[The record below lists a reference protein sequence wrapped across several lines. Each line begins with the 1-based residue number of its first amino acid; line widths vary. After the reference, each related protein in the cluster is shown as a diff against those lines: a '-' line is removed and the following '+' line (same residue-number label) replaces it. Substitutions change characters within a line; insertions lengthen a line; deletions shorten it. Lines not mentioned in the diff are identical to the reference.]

1 MMRLKSVTLAADELE
16 LPQSSLSR
24 NLSALREHFNDPLFV
39 RTRNGMVPTSI
50 AQSVAKGVEEA
61 LRIYRN
67 GLCGR
72 QSFDPA
78 LSERNFRIAASD
90 LGQDRKS
97 TRLNSSH

>member
-1 MMRLKSVTLAADELE
+1 
-16 LPQSSLSR
+16 
-24 NLSALREHFNDPLFV
+24 
-39 RTRNGMVPTSI
+39 MVPTAI

-72 QSFDPA
+72 QSFDPS

-90 LGQDRKS
+90 LGHYCIMPLVQRHSVNSAPNVTFPAVPIGRSKLISELEEGAADGAIGTYPRSRK
-97 TRLNSSH
+97 NVV